1 MNNKKNIAILLPY
14 NEDFSK
20 SKAGAAAI
28 WVKEFNSAS
37 KYKNNI
43 HVFGNTDCKDIINK
57 SYKNIDL
64 DKGFFFISKTSLF
77 TSRFVDQQKEK
88 KYWGLFYKFY
98 LDK

>member
-43 HVFGNTDCKDIINK
+43 HVYGINDLKNMIYQINNIEISCK
-57 SYKNIDL
+57 KNPRSSAPI
-64 DKGFFFISKTSLF
+64 LF
-77 TSRFVDQQKEK
+77 NFLTGLCK
-88 KYWGLFYKFY
+88 KASC
-98 LDK
+98 